1 MIIHQWLENIF
12 KYTFESFH
20 PEINKPEDHG
30 LVTRGSSEPEDHG
43 LVTRGSSEPEDHG
56 LVTRSHLSSNNDL
69 ENILDILECNNNQ
82 S

>member
-43 LVTRGSSEPEDHG
+43 LVTR
-56 LVTRSHLSSNNDL
+56 SHLSSNNDL

>member
-1 MIIHQWLENIF
+1 MTIYKILTTDKI
-12 KYTFESFH
+12 
-20 PEINKPEDHG
+20 EIVSGVSEPEDHG
-30 LVTRGSSEPEDHG
+30 LDTRGSSEPEDHG

>member
-30 LVTRGSSEPEDHG
+30 LVTWGSSEPEDHG

>member
-1 MIIHQWLENIF
+1 MIIHQWLEKIF

-20 PEINKPEDHG
+20 PEINK
-30 LVTRGSSEPEDHG
+30 
-43 LVTRGSSEPEDHG
+43 TRGSSEPEDHG
-56 LVTRSHLSSNNDL
+56 LVTRSHLSSDNDL